1 MPLVLLSLSLSLS
14 LSLPP
19 TRDYTKS
26 LVVLLPLPLWNEQ
39 SREFISFWLVQKNYL
54 ARLLGTRKVPRALAR
69 RTEAT
74 QRVNPRFS
82 NPRNP
87 LLLVSSHLIS
97 TPFAMAVRTKSQVLP
112 EIMRYS
118 LIALDIPDSFRSQIS
133 I

>member
-1 MPLVLLSLSLSLS
+1 MPLVLLSLSLSIS
-14 LSLPP
+14 P

-26 LVVLLPLPLWNEQ
+26 LVVLLLLPLWNEQ

-54 ARLLGTRKVPRALAR
+54 ELDFWEQERSRARSLVEPKRHGVD
-69 RTEAT
+69 
-74 QRVNPRFS
+74 PRFS

-87 LLLVSSHLIS
+87 LLVSSRLIS